1 MQASREQRK
10 MRPSRQR
17 GGGSQRVSTFPL
29 APKEFPRSFLINLIN
44 LTHQMTGNYM
54 WDEVSNK
61 EFLIG
66 TNPDSRLSLW
76 WNGSEPLWVTLQNV
90 GKNVFMYF
98 WPGDVGVTLASLP
111 VSMGATLA
119 RPPVSVGETLASLLV
134 SVDMAAVYYEKI
146 DVEGHHFGPESP
158 QVRTAV
164 QKLDLI
170 IQILNQKIKV
180 MMLNVLLFSDHGM
193 AKIQWMEKVIELD
206 KFIDMSDVLKIMDRG
221 PVVSLWPKNTTYQ
234 KVYAALSQVHN
245 MRVYARQEIPER
257 FHYRKGNFVSP
268 LTLVAEPGWFI
279 TKPSAWQ
286 NGWHG
291 YDNEF
296 VDMRGFFLA
305 VGPGSIRAVDV
316 YNVMCWIL
324 GVDPLPN
331 NGSWSRV
338 EYLLNGFEISSSFL
352 CRYLSI
358 LDCLFAAMATRF
370 DGPAVKDLRP
380 KIHK

>member
-1 MQASREQRK
+1 TVLLPILCVLHVGQKTRNHDNYISLLDIVCRHCE
-10 MRPSRQR
+10 
-17 GGGSQRVSTFPL
+17 
-29 APKEFPRSFLINLIN
+29 
-44 LTHQMTGNYM
+44 THQMTGNYM

-98 WPGDVGVTLASLP
+98 WPGDKQTKWPENLSGQA
-111 VSMGATLA
+111 
-119 RPPVSVGETLASLLV
+119 
-134 SVDMAAVYYEKI
+134 DMAAVYYEKI
-146 DVEGHHFGPESP
+146 DVEGHHFGNDGMIVFINATYFYMEMY
-158 QVRTAV
+158 
-164 QKLDLI
+164 LI
-170 IQILNQKIKV
+170 FIYFH
-180 MMLNVLLFSDHGM
+180 LNVLLFSDHGM

-221 PVVSLWPKNTTYQ
+221 PVLITIFSYKD
-234 KVYAALSQVHN
+234 LSILQVHN

-257 FHYRKGNFVSP
+257 FHYRKGNFNKK
-268 LTLVAEPGWFI
+268 TLPYWKNDSRE
-279 TKPSAWQ
+279 PSAWQ

-305 VGPGSIRAVDV
+305 VGPDFKQNVRGGSIRAVDV

-338 EYLLNGFEISSSFL
+338 EKSCSSLNRFL
-352 CRYLSI
+352 GLVNTS
-358 LDCLFAAMATRF
+358 AARS
-370 DGPAVKDLRP
+370 DKNL
-380 KIHK
+380 KIVFG

>member
-1 MQASREQRK
+1 
-10 MRPSRQR
+10 
-17 GGGSQRVSTFPL
+17 
-29 APKEFPRSFLINLIN
+29 
-44 LTHQMTGNYM
+44 MTGNYM

-98 WPGDVGVTLASLP
+98 WPVKKIITLSSSHLYINSPVTFNINQSYILCVPTSRQA
-111 VSMGATLA
+111 
-119 RPPVSVGETLASLLV
+119 
-134 SVDMAAVYYEKI
+134 DMAAVYYEKI

-170 IQILNQKIKV
+170 IQILNQKIKESNMV
-180 MMLNVLLFSDHGM
+180 NKLNVLLFSDHGM

-234 KVYAALSQVHN
+234 KVTLQVHN

-279 TKPSAWQ
+279 TKNKKTLPYWKNDSREPSAWQ

-305 VGPGSIRAVDV
+305 VGPDFKQNVRGGSIRAVDV

-338 EYLLNGFEISSSFL
+338 EYLLNGFESPFQSDTL
-352 CRYLSI
+352 CNIVLLGVLLLVFY
-358 LDCLFAAMATRF
+358 
-370 DGPAVKDLRP
+370 
-380 KIHK
+380 